1 MNGLWTKAIGA
12 AIAAFAA
19 LAIVAIA
26 SGDSRSVSGTFKT
39 SSVSKYCVWVETKG
53 NRETRGDLKDYL
65 EYPGMK
71 HVCIVGKQGKP
82 GKNGTGVAGAPG
94 PQGPQGVKGDT
105 GAQGLKGDTG
115 ATGPAGATGAA
126 GAPGAKGDTGTAGAK
141 GDTGATGPAGA
152 TGPTGA
158 AEFGL
163 VSVFVDRG
171 SGPTRW
177 MTLSVGLSGS
187 PAGTTTS
194 GTFRFSCTPE
204 QAPCKISFGAVVIS
218 PLSTEPTVVH
228 PRLLIYKNP
237 NTAPA
242 DTPILYCEYAD
253 GANNNAGL
261 DTIQRVP
268 TLAAASIAMN
278 TPLSMGIGVSL
289 DCGSTQT
296 YSPEVT
302 EIWVPAA
309 DDATP
314 AFYDVTGTF
323 AFSPGFDLPVGP

>member
-1 MNGLWTKAIGA
+1 M
-12 AIAAFAA
+12 
-19 LAIVAIA
+19 
-26 SGDSRSVSGTFKT
+26 
-39 SSVSKYCVWVETKG
+39 
-53 NRETRGDLKDYL
+53 
-65 EYPGMK
+65 
-71 HVCIVGKQGKP
+71 
-82 GKNGTGVAGAPG
+82 
-94 PQGPQGVKGDT
+94 
-105 GAQGLKGDTG
+105 
-115 ATGPAGATGAA
+115 
-126 GAPGAKGDTGTAGAK
+126 
-141 GDTGATGPAGA
+141 
-152 TGPTGA
+152 
-158 AEFGL
+158 
-163 VSVFVDRG
+163 SVFVDRG

-194 GTFRFSCTPE
+194 GTFRFTCTPA

-237 NTAPA
+237 DTAPA

-261 DTIQRVP
+261 DAIQRVP
-268 TLAAASIAMN
+268 TLVAAEAAMD
-278 TPLSMGIGVSL
+278 TPLDMGVGTSF
-289 DCGSTQT
+289 DCGAGQT
-296 YSPEVT
+296 GDSVT
-302 EIWVPAA
+302 KEIWVPAA

>member
-1 MNGLWTKAIGA
+1 
-12 AIAAFAA
+12 
-19 LAIVAIA
+19 
-26 SGDSRSVSGTFKT
+26 
-39 SSVSKYCVWVETKG
+39 
-53 NRETRGDLKDYL
+53 
-65 EYPGMK
+65 
-71 HVCIVGKQGKP
+71 
-82 GKNGTGVAGAPG
+82 
-94 PQGPQGVKGDT
+94 
-105 GAQGLKGDTG
+105 
-115 ATGPAGATGAA
+115 
-126 GAPGAKGDTGTAGAK
+126 
-141 GDTGATGPAGA
+141 
-152 TGPTGA
+152 
-158 AEFGL
+158 
-163 VSVFVDRG
+163 
-171 SGPTRW
+171 
-177 MTLSVGLSGS
+177 MTLSVGLDGS

-194 GTFRFSCTPE
+194 GTFRFTCTPA
-204 QAPCKISFGAVVIS
+204 QAPCKISFGAAVIS

-237 NTAPA
+237 DTALA

-278 TPLSMGIGVSL
+278 TPLSMGIGATL

-309 DDATP
+309 GATP